1 MEFERLINAIPFSD
15 LTSELLWKFL
25 LSFFSRFSRYV
36 DFKHV
41 NFSFFPLVR
50 SKRNSIIAEVPYSR
64 ILREKYEYFP
74 KNVSIRF

>member
-15 LTSELLWKFL
+15 LTSELLWKFF

>member
-15 LTSELLWKFL
+15 LTFRTLMEVFAFL
-25 LSFFSRFSRYV
+25 FSRFSRYV

>member
-41 NFSFFPLVR
+41 NFSFF
-50 SKRNSIIAEVPYSR
+50 SIS
-64 ILREKYEYFP
+64 
-74 KNVSIRF
+74 